1 VVRSEHT
8 QEATAF
14 LPQSIECV
22 GKRGLDWNSED
33 PVNED
38 GEEILISCWHCCVTN
53 ICG

>member
-1 VVRSEHT
+1 VVRGEHR

-22 GKRGLDWNSED
+22 GKRGLDENNKY

-38 GEEILISCWHCCVTN
+38 GEEILSSWLRRS
-53 ICG
+53 

>member
-1 VVRSEHT
+1 VVRGEHR

-22 GKRGLDWNSED
+22 GKRGLDRNGED

-38 GEEILISCWHCCVTN
+38 GEEILSSWPQRS
-53 ICG
+53 